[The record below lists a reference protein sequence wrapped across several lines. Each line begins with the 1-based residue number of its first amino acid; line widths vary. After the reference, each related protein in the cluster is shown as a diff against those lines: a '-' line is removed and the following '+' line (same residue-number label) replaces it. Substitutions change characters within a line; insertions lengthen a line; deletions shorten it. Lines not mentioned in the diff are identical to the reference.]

1 MTTIVQMK
9 NFYPLF
15 SVLSAFIFGACRNPA
30 SVEHIEMSAMSVS
43 AKPGDSQSTDDTSV
57 GRDALQNKG
66 DERTSSVA
74 ARIASATFRP
84 VEPGSRRATAEVVLR
99 NGGPTP
105 VTVTNVW
112 LGGVALGTT
121 PRVSASRLASA
132 FTFDVGGA
140 SVAPKAAGAPPE
152 PPWWC
157 FTPSR
162 TVPPGGYAAF
172 RLSLDPEASAAREV
186 VFGVA
191 GGAPVTA
198 SLPRRP
204 VAPRH
209 PVTAFAL
216 ASDGRRAVVSYKGRA
231 ALENLFVNG
240 LPTAFRLLRPAN
252 AGRPSAAVF
261 DMPAGHAV
269 AAGDPLFLELSFA
282 DGTETRAF
290 LRALPGVTFDAV
302 AAFGPDGDRML
313 EGDAAVRL
321 GFDAQPRVSR
331 LPLDPLCADQKAGRP
346 GAVAA
351 DVAAA
356 ATRLRESRPGLLAG
370 VDHCASLGNGDLGL
384 YALLGDAVVLKP
396 YQLHWGADR
405 RDFMGREGDAV
416 ARAVS
421 LAAPLPVLWV
431 PERFQAARSLT
442 GVELRDEAWEA
453 LLRGARG
460 VRCHHTADG
469 SFERR
474 PEIRGAFVR
483 LGREIAALRPRLELC
498 VPASHTDSDGLSVS
512 EAWSGDGGVLLFVRA
527 DAPGPVRF
535 TYALPPWLSPA
546 SVADPLDP
554 SAKPA
559 VVRNGARL
567 AVTLDSAKP
576 GRLLWIANGK

>member
-1 MTTIVQMK
+1 MK
-9 NFYPLF
+9 MHFRIFPSLLLML
-15 SVLSAFIFGACRNPA
+15 LSALFLNACRDTA
-30 SVEHIEMSAMSVS
+30 SIGRTETSTLADCKSVPSRRADFVSAIKSVS
-43 AKPGDSQSTDDTSV
+43 LAQVDIAATSV
-57 GRDALQNKG
+57 A
-66 DERTSSVA
+66 V
-74 ARIASATFRP
+74 RIASATFRP
-84 VEPGSRRATAEVVLR
+84 VEPGLRRATAEVVLR

-112 LGGVALGTT
+112 LGGVALGTS

-152 PPWWC
+152 PPWWG

-191 GGAPVTA
+191 GGPPVAAT
-198 SLPRRP
+198 LPRRP

-231 ALENLFVNG
+231 ALDGLFVNG
-240 LPTAFRLLRPAN
+240 LPAAFRLLRPAN

-261 DMPAGHAV
+261 DLPAAV
-269 AAGDPLFLELSFA
+269 AAGASVFLELSFA

-290 LRALPGVTFDAV
+290 LRALPGVSLDAV
-302 AAFGPDGDRML
+302 ATFGPDGDRML
-313 EGDAAVRL
+313 EGDAAARL
-321 GFDAQPRVSR
+321 GFDAQPRVWR

-474 PEIRGAFVR
+474 PEIREAFVR
-483 LGREIAALRPRLELC
+483 LGREVAALRPRLDLC
-498 VPASHTDSDGLSVS
+498 VPASHTASDGLSVA
-512 EAWSGDGGVLLFVRA
+512 EAWAGDGGVLLFVRA

-535 TYALPPWLSPA
+535 TYAVPPWLSPA
-546 SVADPLDP
+546 SVEDPLDP